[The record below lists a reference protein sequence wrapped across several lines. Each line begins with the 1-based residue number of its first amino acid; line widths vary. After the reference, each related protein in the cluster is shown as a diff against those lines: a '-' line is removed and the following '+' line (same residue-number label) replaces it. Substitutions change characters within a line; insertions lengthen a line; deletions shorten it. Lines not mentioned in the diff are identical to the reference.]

1 MKEKACPCLPG
12 DWDRAPVRGTMW
24 SNLFIKRMIFLTTSI
39 ILFDTSQLFKVLNIL
54 RMLQRPLA
62 ISLENG
68 KFTFCLCQCMT
79 TWHSLLW
86 HEAHLFPDHRGRQ
99 CLPPQGSQSSPNF
112 SSASPPHPLL
122 REVTVSTSKQRQCPI
137 LKYLPTLQN
146 KFHYHSYS
154 FDIKC
159 IVCNCIKT
167 PLLWVKKLSFVGLY
181 LTGQIV
187 PVVGVADCIGCPTSR
202 DRATVAST
210 GRGSRMA
217 DVSFSGGA
225 NTKCIGH
232 LAGVLGWAAA
242 EHFWRYPACTYQ
254 WGLCSSLISLWIWPF
269 LQREKN
275 RTQTHQLC
283 EEWPR
288 K

>member
-12 DWDRAPVRGTMW
+12 DFMPHQRVPWDRAPVLGTMW
-24 SNLFIKRMIFLTTSI
+24 SNLFIKRMNFPTTSI

-62 ISLENG
+62 ISLENE

-79 TWHSLLW
+79 TWHSLVW
-86 HEAHLFPDHRGRQ
+86 HEAHLYPDHRGRQ

-159 IVCNCIKT
+159 IVHNCILT
-167 PLLWVKKLSFVGLY
+167 PLLWVKKHSFVGLC

-187 PVVGVADCIGCPTSR
+187 PVVGVADCTGCPLLGTEQQWLQLGEALAWRMYHFVEVQTWS
-202 DRATVAST
+202 ASAIWQ
-210 GRGSRMA
+210 GCWDEQPLSI
-217 DVSFSGGA
+217 SGD
-225 NTKCIGH
+225 T
-232 LAGVLGWAAA
+232 
-242 EHFWRYPACTYQ
+242 
-254 WGLCSSLISLWIWPF
+254 
-269 LQREKN
+269 
-275 RTQTHQLC
+275 
-283 EEWPR
+283 
-288 K
+288 